1 MFQER
6 NLVQI
11 QFSTGHRLGPRLQE
25 DLNTIYQ
32 WSSNNNMKFNSDK
45 FECIRYGKKKELH
58 DNTHYLSDT
67 NTVITPM
74 DQINDLGVI
83 LSSNCL
89 FKNQINE
96 IVKTANK
103 LCAWILR
110 TFKTRAPKLM
120 ILLWKS
126 LVLSKLDY
134 CSQLWSPTVK
144 GDIQKL
150 EMIQRSFIRKID
162 DMRHLD
168 YWTQL
173 KKLHLYS
180 LERRRERYIVIC
192 MAYSRRSSPWP
203 DFWKDILHKWR

>member
-1 MFQER
+1 
-6 NLVQI
+6 
-11 QFSTGHRLGPRLQE
+11 
-25 DLNTIYQ
+25 
-32 WSSNNNMKFNSDK
+32 MKFNSDK

-89 FKNQINE
+89 FKIQINE
-96 IVKTANK
+96 IVMTANK
-103 LCAWILR
+103 LCAWILQ
-110 TFKTRAPKLM
+110 TFKIRAPKLM

-162 DMRHLD
+162 DMRHLN

-180 LERRRERYIVIC
+180 LERR
-192 MAYSRRSSPWP
+192 
-203 DFWKDILHKWR
+203 

>member
-1 MFQER
+1 
-6 NLVQI
+6 
-11 QFSTGHRLGPRLQE
+11 
-25 DLNTIYQ
+25 
-32 WSSNNNMKFNSDK
+32 MKFNSDK

-110 TFKTRAPKLM
+110 TFKTRTPKLM

-144 GDIQKL
+144 GN
-150 EMIQRSFIRKID
+150 
-162 DMRHLD
+162 
-168 YWTQL
+168 
-173 KKLHLYS
+173 
-180 LERRRERYIVIC
+180 
-192 MAYSRRSSPWP
+192 
-203 DFWKDILHKWR
+203 

>member
-103 LCAWILR
+103 LCAWIL
-110 TFKTRAPKLM
+110 
-120 ILLWKS
+120 
-126 LVLSKLDY
+126 
-134 CSQLWSPTVK
+134 
-144 GDIQKL
+144 
-150 EMIQRSFIRKID
+150 
-162 DMRHLD
+162 
-168 YWTQL
+168 
-173 KKLHLYS
+173 
-180 LERRRERYIVIC
+180 
-192 MAYSRRSSPWP
+192 
-203 DFWKDILHKWR
+203 